1 MAHLVID
8 QSGKII
14 AASEFAFPASVVE
27 FYQQQ
32 GCTIENA
39 PYEHGYDGQLYR
51 AGEAPQKT
59 PEQIAQEEADARRAE
74 ILQEL
79 ADLDAQGARASRG
92 IALAYAAGET
102 PDAAD
107 VTRLT
112 EVEDAAKALRTELAA
127 L

>member
-1 MAHLVID
+1 MAYLVID
-8 QSGKII
+8 QSGKVT
-14 AASEFAFPASVVE
+14 AASEVAFPASVVE

-32 GCTIENA
+32 GCTIETGA
-39 PYEHGYDGQLYR
+39 YERGYDAQLYK
-51 AGEAPQKT
+51 AGTAPQKT
-59 PEQIAQEEADARRAE
+59 PEQLAQEEADARRAE

-92 IALAYAAGET
+92 IALAYTAGET

-107 VTRLT
+107 VERLT
-112 EVEDAAKALRTELAA
+112 EIENSAKALRTELAA

>member
-1 MAHLVID
+1 MAHLVINND
-8 QSGKII
+8 NKII
-14 AASEFAFPASVVE
+14 AASEAPYPASVVE

-32 GCTIENA
+32 GCTITTGA
-39 PYEHGYDGQLYR
+39 YERGYDGQLYK

-74 ILQEL
+74 ILNEL

-102 PDAAD
+102 PDSAD
-107 VTRLT
+107 VERLSA
-112 EVEDAAKALRTELAA
+112 VEAAAKALRTELAA

>member
-1 MAHLVID
+1 MAHLVIN

-14 AASEFAFPASVVE
+14 AASESAYPASVVE

-39 PYEHGYDGQLYR
+39 PYERGYDGQLYR

-59 PEQIAQEEADARRAE
+59 PEQLAQEEADARRGE
-74 ILQEL
+74 ILKEL
-79 ADLDAQGARASRG
+79 EALDAQGARASRG

-102 PDAAD
+102 PNTAD
-107 VTRLT
+107 VSRLT
-112 EVEDAAKALRTELAA
+112 EIEDAAKALRTELAA